1 MISQFPKHFIVA
13 PHVARALAENIP
25 VVALESTVI
34 SHGLPYPDNI
44 TLAKDM
50 EAMVSQNGAV
60 PATIA
65 LIDGNITVGLNDELL
80 ERLATDKS
88 LAKISTRDLSSV
100 ISKGQSGGTTVAASI
115 FVAHAAGIKV
125 FATGGIGGVHR
136 DSSFDIS
143 MDLLQLAQ
151 TPIIVICAG
160 AKAIL
165 DLPATLEYLETHGV
179 PVIGFRTSEF
189 PAFYSRHSG
198 LPTSASAETPND
210 VALLA
215 STHYGLGLRSALLVA
230 LPIPEQDEI
239 PSEEI
244 QGVIEKA
251 LRDAKEAGIRGQQ
264 VTPYLLS
271 RVSEL
276 SDQNSLR
283 ANLALL
289 KNNARIAAQIACALN
304 FN

>member
-1 MISQFPKHFIVA
+1 MRTQFSKHFMVA
-13 PHVARALAENIP
+13 PQVARALAENIP

-34 SHGLPYPDNI
+34 SHGLPYPDNL

-50 EAMVSQNGAV
+50 EAVVSKNGAV

-65 LIDGNITVGLNDELL
+65 LIDGNITVGLSDELL
-80 ERLATDKS
+80 ERLATDKN

-115 FVAHAAGIKV
+115 FIAHAVGIKV

-136 DSSFDIS
+136 DASFDIS

-151 TPIIVICAG
+151 TPIIVVCAG

-198 LPTSASAETPND
+198 LPTSTSAETPND
-210 VALLA
+210 VAQLA
-215 STHYGLGLRSALLVA
+215 AIHYSLGLKSALLIA
-230 LPIPEQDEI
+230 LPIPEQEEI
-239 PSEEI
+239 PTEEI
-244 QGVIEKA
+244 QGVIERA
-251 LRDAKEAGIRGQQ
+251 LKDAKEAGIHGQH

-276 SDQNSLR
+276 SDQKSLR

-289 KNNARIAAQIACALN
+289 KNNARIAAQIACAIN
-304 FN
+304 FD